1 MVQVIYTK
9 EQGLKQQ
16 AGDALI
22 SLPEDVVITRPIS
35 QTVTGNTVLT
45 LDFGT
50 IHHDQGGGAQADEI
64 DFQNKYIVFK
74 TPAAEPATFYAWFN
88 IDAGVDP
95 FAGVQGAGTGIEVT
109 AVNAAALDA
118 PAKVATALANAL
130 SANGDFD
137 DELKAVAN
145 NATVE
150 ITSRRMGVT
159 SGFISDLSQF
169 TNVTATDDETVLSVT
184 QSYDNSL
191 AEGSHILSGLGVVKV
206 KGALIDDAKDSF
218 VVVKDLPANTNYG
231 VRLIVLSEL
240 PQPVNIRTQ
249 DLQVTLAQLD
259 TAGDATQLIW
269 NGTAWKAIYRP

>member
-45 LDFGT
+45 LDFGV
-50 IHHDQGGGAQADEI
+50 IHHDQGGAEADEI

-74 TPAAEPATFYAWFN
+74 TPAAEPETFYAWFN
-88 IDAGVDP
+88 VGGVGVDP
-95 FAGVQGAGTGIEVT
+95 FAGVQGAGTEIEV
-109 AVNAAALDA
+109 AAAAADLDT

-130 SANGDFD
+130 LANAGFD

-150 ITSRRMGVT
+150 IISRRMGVT

-169 TNVTATDDETVLSVT
+169 TNVTATDGEAVLSVT
-184 QSYDNSL
+184 QSYDNSQ

-206 KGALIDDAKDSF
+206 KDAIINDAKDSF

-231 VRLIVLSEL
+231 VRLVVLSEL

-259 TAGDATQLIW
+259 TAGDATQLVW